1 MRWRTRQLAILALAI
16 AVGASAMCAQP
27 LNAIRALAIRESIS
41 RNELPSALADKAGPY
56 DGASSAPSNTNAAL
70 TPPQPGSLDF
80 SIGVGTACDSG
91 SGPAKC
97 SFNAGD
103 TFTLDFKLNALP
115 TGLAY
120 VGYDSRINFVGVSL
134 ESVTQTGAGIWPGCV
149 FAGFPSTPTPGRL
162 DAGCAVGIGDPSSTY
177 LGVLM
182 RAVFQCPM
190 SSPVSTITLAHGAGS
205 TDLVDDHLT
214 AYAEVS
220 DESLS
225 VNCETTS
232 ATPTFTPTPLVFSP
246 SPTSSPPP
254 SGTPQP
260 THTSTPTVTP
270 TRTPTRTPTAPGQ
283 PGDVNC
289 DQQANSIDAALLLQ
303 LGAGLISS
311 LACEQNAD
319 VNHSG
324 AIDAIDAALVLQ
336 YSAGLIGNLSAG
348 AGR

>member
-1 MRWRTRQLAILALAI
+1 MRWRTRQLALLALAT
-16 AVGASAMCAQP
+16 AVGVSAMCAQP
-27 LNAIRALAIRESIS
+27 LNAMRALAVRAAIS
-41 RNELPSALADKAGPY
+41 RSKLSSALADKAGPY
-56 DGASSAPSNTNAAL
+56 EMTRSVSSNTNAAL
-70 TPPQPGSLDF
+70 TPPPGSPDF
-80 SIGVGTACDSG
+80 SIGVGTACDSS

-97 SFNAGD
+97 SFNDGE

-120 VGYDSRINFVGVSL
+120 KGYDLWINFVGVSL
-134 ESVTQTGAGIWPGCV
+134 ESIAQTGAGVWPGCV
-149 FAGFPSTPTPGRL
+149 LAGSNDSTPGRL
-162 DAGCAVGIGDPSSTY
+162 YAGCGVGIGDPSSTY

-190 SSPVSTITLAHGAGS
+190 SSTGSTITLAHGPGN

-214 AYAEVS
+214 AYAELS

-225 VNCETTS
+225 VNCEATP
-232 ATPTFTPTPLVFSP
+232 ATPTSTPTPLVLSP

-260 THTSTPTVTP
+260 TDTSTPTVTP
-270 TRTPTRTPTAPGQ
+270 TRTPTRTPAAPGQ

-289 DQQANSIDAALLLQ
+289 SGQANSIDAALLLQ
-303 LGAGLISS
+303 FGAGLISS
-311 LACEQNAD
+311 FVCEQNAD

-324 AIDAIDAALVLQ
+324 AADAIDAALVLQ
-336 YSAGLIGNLSAG
+336 YSAGLIDNLPAG